1 MTALDGL
8 AAFLVAPP
16 PAYAA
21 PAALARARMA
31 LVDLVGVTLAGT
43 QEPVA
48 AVLRAHHAATA
59 ETGACSLIGMGG
71 TATAPTAAFLNGAV
85 GHALDFDDSNF
96 LLGGHPSVAILPGLL
111 ALAEARDLS
120 GRAVLESYV
129 AGFEVMCRIAAA
141 VNFHHYE
148 KGWHPTATL
157 GTFGAAAGAARLL
170 GLPQAQAVAALAFAA
185 ASASGIKESFGS
197 MAKPVQ
203 VGQAASRG
211 VLAAMLA
218 EQGLTAPVT
227 ALDGKRGFFEVYD
240 GAGNYDPA
248 KLAIDPEVPELLRSG
263 LKFKRYACCG
273 STHVA
278 IDAALALRSA
288 TKGFDPTAIRSVRLL
303 VNPRR
308 RPHVDRPQID
318 EPLGAKFSLQYT
330 VAAALID
337 GAVGLGH
344 FSPQAVA
351 RQDIAALMARVAVGD
366 LDGLTGLAQGCA
378 LEVDLGGAA
387 PLSVRLDGPQG
398 RDATE
403 FADFL
408 DRKFTDCAGQV
419 LTPAQ
424 VAHLHAQLGA
434 FAALPSAGALM
445 RATRPDTTSPAR
457 RSGSHD

>member
-1 MTALDGL
+1 MTALQDL
-8 AAFLVAPP
+8 AGFLAAPP

-21 PAALARARMA
+21 CEPLSRARMA
-31 LVDLVGVTLAGT
+31 LVDLIGVTLAGT
-43 QEPVA
+43 EEPVA
-48 AVLRAHHAATA
+48 GVLAAHHAATG
-59 ETGACSLIGMGG
+59 ETGACSLIGMAGS
-71 TATAPTAAFLNGAV
+71 ATPPTAAFLNGAV

-111 ALAEARDLS
+111 ALAEARNLS
-120 GRAVLESYV
+120 GLAVLDAYV
-129 AGFEVMCRIAAA
+129 AGFEVLCRIAAA

-170 GLPQAQAVAALAFAA
+170 RLSQPQVLAALAFAA
-185 ASASGIKESFGS
+185 ASASGVKESFGS

-211 VLAAMLA
+211 TLAAMLA
-218 EQGLTAPVT
+218 EQGLTAPAT
-227 ALDGKRGFFEVYD
+227 ALDGPRGFFEVYD

-248 KLAIDPEVPELLRSG
+248 QLAIDPDEPELMRSG

-278 IDAALALRSA
+278 IDAALALRRLE
-288 TKGFDPTAIRSVRLL
+288 GFDAAAIRSVRLL

-330 VAAALID
+330 VVAALID

-351 RQDIAALMARVAVGD
+351 RRDIAALMARVSVGD
-366 LDGLTGLAQGCA
+366 LDGMSGLAQGCV
-378 LEVDLGGAA
+378 LEVDVGTAA
-387 PLSVRLDGPQG
+387 PLAVGLDGPQG
-398 RDATE
+398 RDVTE

-419 LTPAQ
+419 LTPAR
-424 VAHLHAQLGA
+424 VAQLHAQLGG

-445 RATRPDTTSPAR
+445 RAMRPDTYPHAT
-457 RSGSHD
+457 RSRSHD